1 MKPMWSK
8 AVWEFIRMI
17 RSEDLPRVLEIEKAA
32 YPNRPWTER
41 EFVMTLKT
49 SGVLGIVF
57 LRDQEVLGYAVYQL
71 GKGTRIRILNI
82 AVDPM
87 HARKGIGTKLVEKL
101 KDSLTYFQR
110 KGLVGF
116 TSEWNTGTHLFLKSQ
131 GFKADK
137 VFPSYYEGME
147 GTPSAYRF
155 VYPELNESLPTT
167 KKEKDNACVDQETG
181 GEDQDW

>member
-1 MKPMWSK
+1 MWSK

-17 RSEDLPRVLEIEKAA
+17 RSEDLPRVLEIERAA

-82 AVDPM
+82 TVDPM
-87 HARKGIGTKLVEKL
+87 HARKGIGTKLMQKL
-101 KDSLTYFQR
+101 KDSLAYFQKR
-110 KGLVGF
+110 GLVGCVG
-116 TSEWNTGTHLFLKSQ
+116 EWNTGTHLFLKSM

-137 VFPSYYEGME
+137 VFPDYFKEARDF
-147 GTPSAYRF
+147 PSETAYRF
-155 VYPELNESLPTT
+155 MYPELNESLPD
-167 KKEKDNACVDQETG
+167 KEKDHACADQEGG